1 MKSLLLSLRQMN
13 NVDIIFNIFP
23 SLALAL
29 CIIAF
34 GVLVG
39 ISHFY
44 LLSASIIAIGLVIL
58 YFVALLIECTN
69 ETLNTQGSI

>member
-1 MKSLLLSLRQMN
+1 MSLCKLN
-13 NVDIIFNIFP
+13 DINVIFNVFP

-29 CIIAF
+29 CIITF

-58 YFVALLIECTN
+58 YFVALLIDNTDK
-69 ETLNTQGSI
+69 TLNIQDSI

>member
-1 MKSLLLSLRQMN
+1 MKSLLLSQCKLN
-13 NVDIIFNIFP
+13 NINVIFNVFP

-29 CIIAF
+29 CIITF

-69 ETLNTQGSI
+69 ETLNTQDSI